1 MHRLFRLAPLSA
13 AALICVLAFDSTAGA
28 QTRVVVVGDAS
39 GPVYVSR
46 ARARVGVQGDIGGI
60 SNTDAG
66 FGVGLTGQLG
76 WQHTNL
82 FATYYQPRFFIGG
95 YVAGNSTGSIAAIYN
110 SFMFNLTLAN
120 FFEIGLGPSLDL
132 GVANICRDRQVAGSC
147 DGFGGAFF
155 GTDFR
160 IAFVIAGGARRRAG
174 FDIALHSHATWIT
187 PTQAVTTV
195 TLGFGFQIY

>member
-1 MHRLFRLAPLSA
+1 MHRLFRLTAFSA
-13 AALICVLAFDSTAGA
+13 AAFVCALALNSTSEA
-28 QTRVVVVGDAS
+28 QTRVVVVGSDS
-39 GPVYVSR
+39 GPAYVSR
-46 ARARVGVQGDIGGI
+46 PRARVGVQGDIGGV

-82 FATYYQPRFFIGG
+82 FSTYYQPRFFVGG
-95 YVAGNSTGSIAAIYN
+95 YVAGNSSGSIAAIYN
-110 SFMFNLTLAN
+110 SFMFNLTLAS
-120 FFEIGLGPSLDL
+120 FFEIGIGPSLDL
-132 GVANICRDRQVAGSC
+132 GVANICRDRQAAGGC

-160 IAFVIAGGARRRAG
+160 IAFLIAGGARRRAG
-174 FDIALHSHATWIT
+174 FDIALQSHPTWIT